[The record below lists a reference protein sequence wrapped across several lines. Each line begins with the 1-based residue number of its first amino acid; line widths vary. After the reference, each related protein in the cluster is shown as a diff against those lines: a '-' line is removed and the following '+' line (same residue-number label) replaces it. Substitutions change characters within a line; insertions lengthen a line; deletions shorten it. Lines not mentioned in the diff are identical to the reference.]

1 MLAGAKSFSFM
12 SNCDENN
19 FKYEVPF
26 FQRPY
31 VWTKDNWEDLLND
44 LSKEQQHFLGSII
57 LKKAGDSPVHYVII
71 DGQQRM
77 TTLSILLTVLY
88 AEIAEH
94 RNELD
99 EVEFINLNI
108 IIKKWFMW
116 RIINNKQ

>member
-44 LSKEQQHFLGSII
+44 LSKEQLKIGLCASVSCVEKDLLASPSSIQI
-57 LKKAGDSPVHYVII
+57 TKFV
-71 DGQQRM
+71 Q
-77 TTLSILLTVLY
+77 
-88 AEIAEH
+88 
-94 RNELD
+94 
-99 EVEFINLNI
+99 NL
-108 IIKKWFMW
+108 F
-116 RIINNKQ
+116 